1 MVKVEKSEKQID
13 FVYSAAVRLET
24 LWAVLF
30 GYLAMLR
37 NNCRF
42 KWWYFSE
49 INCYFHENL
58 IHFLF
63 WREHFFVVFE
73 NYANLYSSHV

>member
-37 NNCRF
+37 NNRRF
-42 KWWYFSE
+42 KWWYFGE
-49 INCYFHENL
+49 INCYLHENL
-58 IHFLF
+58 IHFLLCS
-63 WREHFFVVFE
+63 EHFIYVYHFMRV
-73 NYANLYSSHV
+73 LLML